1 MGTSSKL
8 LGSLALWWCLAPM
21 GISSK
26 FELIQFC
33 LMLIISQLFFK
44 FELILYSHFTVISKC
59 CLLAGS
65 SIIFNYFPYVYY
77 CLIRKKYYESQ
88 FENLLIYQ
96 YLSISKAILTSLAS
110 QHNHKVFSTLLL
122 VYADQTAASS
132 CCLTC
137 LTSQIPFLPH
147 QSVGIYPVQLTIV
160 RLLLPNRY
168 FQPCEIV
175 LAADYGTADRMLH
188 HFFGEDGQVPD
199 CGVGLL
205 GV

>member
-1 MGTSSKL
+1 
-8 LGSLALWWCLAPM
+8 
-21 GISSK
+21 
-26 FELIQFC
+26 
-33 LMLIISQLFFK
+33 MLIISQLFFK
-44 FELILYSHFTVISKC
+44 FELILYSPFTVISKC

-65 SIIFNYFPYVYY
+65 SIIFNSFPYIYY
-77 CLIRKKYYESQ
+77 CLIRKKYYGSQ

-122 VYADQTAASS
+122 VYAHQAAAGS
-132 CCLTC
+132 CCLAC

-147 QSVGIYPVQLTIV
+147 QPIGVYPVQLTIV
-160 RLLLPNRY
+160 GLLLPNRY
-168 FQPCEIV
+168 FQSCEIV
-175 LAADYGTADRMLH
+175 LTADYGIADRMLH
-188 HFFGEDGQVPD
+188 HFFGEDGQVPH